1 MTRILVA
8 DDNAQNRYLLE
19 SILRGKGYEVVS
31 VPDGALALDAARR
44 NPPDLVITDL
54 LMPVMDGFELCRQWR
69 QNDLL
74 KDIPFIVYTATYTD
88 PRDEK
93 YAMSLGAD
101 RFIVKPQKPE
111 VLARVIGEVLE
122 ESTGKRGE
130 AKAPAIDEME
140 ALRQYNEVLFRKLT
154 KKMVALENEIAE
166 HRKAEERIVL
176 ANRKL
181 TLMTEVAYQDIHN
194 KVTALRGLTDV
205 IRYTED
211 PLEQD
216 ALIKKQ
222 LAILQTIQDLIIK
235 TKDYQKMGM
244 DQSRWIPVE
253 ETLRLQLSLQ
263 SREHSIA
270 LACDLRGLEIFTDPL
285 VTRVFY
291 NLFNNAIRH
300 GEHVTRIGFSARE
313 TSDGLLLI
321 CEDDGE
327 GIMPDQKATLFE
339 RFPGGTGRFGLFF
352 VREFLSLYGM
362 TIRETGVHGAGARFE
377 ITVPSG
383 MYRFPPA

>member
-19 SILRGKGYEVVS
+19 SILKGRGYEVVS

-44 NPPDLVITDL
+44 NPPDLIITDL

-69 QNDLL
+69 SDDRL

-111 VLARVIGEVLE
+111 VLARVIGEVVE
-122 ESTGKRGE
+122 ESAGKKGE

-140 ALRQYNEVLFRKLT
+140 ALREYNEVLFRKLT

-166 HRKAEERIVL
+166 HQKAEERIVL

-205 IRYTED
+205 IRFTED
-211 PLEQD
+211 PIEQD

-270 LACDLRGLEIFTDPL
+270 LAGDLRGLEIFTDPL
-285 VTRVFY
+285 VARVFY

-300 GEHVTRIGFSARE
+300 GGHVTRIGFSARE

-327 GIMPDQKATLFE
+327 GIPPEQKATLFE

-352 VREFLSLYGM
+352 VREFLSLSGM